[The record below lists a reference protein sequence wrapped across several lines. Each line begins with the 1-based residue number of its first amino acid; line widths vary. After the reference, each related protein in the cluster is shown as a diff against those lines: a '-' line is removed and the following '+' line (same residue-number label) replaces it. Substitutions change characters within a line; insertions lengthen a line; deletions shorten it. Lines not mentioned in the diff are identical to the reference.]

1 MKLLNYLFVFVFILP
16 LFIDCEDDEM
26 DDEPE
31 RTTVLVTLQNN
42 AGGFGAGGCFPT
54 EDSVTFIV
62 SYRDIS
68 VDADITGGGQGF
80 INVLVEDNE
89 SINVIVQRT
98 SDDVVLGN
106 ANVNVRT
113 ESRPGPEDAARRI
126 IYCEPFEIQ
135 FENF

>member
-1 MKLLNYLFVFVFILP
+1 MKLISYMFALILFMP
-16 LFIDCEDDEM
+16 LFINCEDDEM
-26 DDEPE
+26 EEDDVE

-68 VDADITGGGQGF
+68 VDAAITGGGQGF
-80 INVLVEDNE
+80 INVLVEDGE

-98 SDDVVLGN
+98 SDDIVLGN

-113 ESRPGPEDAARRI
+113 ESRPGDAERRI